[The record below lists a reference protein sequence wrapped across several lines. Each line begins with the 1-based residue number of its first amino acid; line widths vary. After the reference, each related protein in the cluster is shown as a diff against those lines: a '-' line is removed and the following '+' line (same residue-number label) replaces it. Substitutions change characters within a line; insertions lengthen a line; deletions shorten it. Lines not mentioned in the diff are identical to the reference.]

1 MPRPGELLV
10 AAGLLAPEQVEQALR
25 AQVLWGGRLGTNL
38 VELHYLELDPLSRV
52 LGRQHH
58 LPAALARHFEKA
70 DPELQARLPSRIA
83 ERFSCLPLLPMGP
96 DQHVVIASVT
106 PLTPRQ
112 LAIIA
117 SELAVD
123 VARLVPAVAA
133 ELRIR
138 YQLERV
144 YRIRR
149 AQRYLRARGA
159 SIPPF
164 PAFQIL
170 PVQPD
175 AELDFST
182 PSLPV
187 S

>member
-1 MPRPGELLV
+1 MPRLGELLV
-10 AAGLLAPEQVEQALR
+10 AAGLLGAEQVEQALR

-58 LPAALARHFEKA
+58 LPPALARHFEKA
-70 DPELQARLPSRIA
+70 TPELQAQLAPEIA
-83 ERFSCLPLLPMGP
+83 ERFSCLPLLRMGP
-96 DQHVVIASVT
+96 EQHVVIAAVA

-117 SELAVD
+117 GALAGD
-123 VARLVPAVAA
+123 VARVAPAVAA
-133 ELRIR
+133 ALRIR
-138 YQLERV
+138 YRLEGV

-149 AQRYLRARGA
+149 AAGYPRARGA

-164 PAFQIL
+164 PA
-170 PVQPD
+170 
-175 AELDFST
+175 
-182 PSLPV
+182 
-187 S
+187 